1 MPEGNYSLFS
11 TRQKELR
18 NCELKID
25 FPGLLLD
32 VSIKPGSDR
41 RCRFRTT
48 HSCGMALNRNSVQD
62 WAHLTTWGSEL
73 GSPKAMELA
82 GGSSSP
88 VMPASEDGDKES
100 RSKLPRETSHI
111 SELWA

>member
-1 MPEGNYSLFS
+1 MPAENYSLFS

-18 NCELKID
+18 NCELEID

-41 RCRFRTT
+41 RRRLRTT
-48 HSCGMALNRNSVQD
+48 RSCGMALNGNSVQD
-62 WAHLTTWGSEL
+62 WAHLTARGSEI

-88 VMPASEDGDKES
+88 VMPVSEDGNRIPEQ
-100 RSKLPRETSHI
+100 
-111 SELWA
+111 AA